1 MNNAVSH
8 NRVNLMSKLENGW
21 ETSAAAWISDMGE
34 AGDFSR
40 RHILDAPMLA
50 RIREKGFTRA
60 LDVGAGEGR
69 FCRMMRSEGLE
80 VIGVEPTPSLH
91 AMAQARDPSGT
102 YVDAMA
108 ENLPFEDASFD
119 LVVSYLTLIDID
131 GIEEAIGEMAR
142 VLRPGGSLL
151 IANLN
156 SFNTAGGWKT
166 VPDGTRR
173 FEIDNYLTERAE
185 WVSWR
190 GISIRNWHRPFHT
203 YMRLLLDTG
212 LRLVFFDEPAP
223 SGGDPEVAARYRR
236 SPYFH
241 IMEWKKA

>member
-1 MNNAVSH
+1 MT
-8 NRVNLMSKLENGW
+8 RLENGW
-21 ETSAAAWISDMGE
+21 EESASAWISDMGE
-34 AGDFSR
+34 TGDFSR

-50 RIREKGFTRA
+50 RIHGRGFVRA

-69 FCRMMRSEGLE
+69 FSRMMKSAGIEA
-80 VIGVEPTPSLH
+80 VGVEPTPSLR
-91 AMAQARDPSGT
+91 AVAETRDPSGL
-102 YVDAMA
+102 YVDAKA
-108 ENLPFEDASFD
+108 EELPFEDASFD

-142 VLRPGGSLL
+142 VLKPGGSLL

-166 VPDGTRR
+166 APDGTRR
-173 FEIDNYLTERAE
+173 FEIDDYLTERTE

-223 SGGDPEVAARYRR
+223 SAGDPEIVERYKR

-241 IMEWKKA
+241 IMEWEKS